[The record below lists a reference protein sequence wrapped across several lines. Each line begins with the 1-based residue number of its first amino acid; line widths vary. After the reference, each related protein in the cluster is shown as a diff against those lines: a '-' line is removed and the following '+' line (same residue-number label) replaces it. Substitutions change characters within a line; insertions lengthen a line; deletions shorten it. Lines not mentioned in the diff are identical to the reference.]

1 MEKPALAW
9 IGTGIMGLPMAGH
22 LLKAGYPLAVYTRT
36 AGRARPLIDQGARP
50 AGSPAEA
57 VREAA
62 VVLIC
67 VSDTPDVEKVLFG
80 PGGVEEAARNRRGL
94 LIVDHSTI
102 SPTATQAFAQRL
114 AVHGAEYV
122 DAPVSGGDAGAKNG
136 TLSIMC
142 GGDAGP
148 VGRLRPLFETY
159 GKTITHC
166 GPAGAGQL
174 TKLVNQIL
182 VSVTNLAVAEAV
194 TFSQAAGLDPQATL
208 SAVGGG
214 AAGSWQLSNQGPKM
228 FADDFAPGFMIDLQQ
243 KDLRLV
249 LEYAREK
256 GLSLPATTLVHELLS
271 NAQAAGRG
279 REGTQALVTVL
290 RGLRGAADQG

>member
-1 MEKPALAW
+1 
-9 IGTGIMGLPMAGH
+9 MGSPMAAH
-22 LLKAGYPLAVYTRT
+22 LLKAGFPLSVHTRT
-36 AGRARPLIDQGARP
+36 PERARGLLDMGAR
-50 AGSPAEA
+50 AARSAAHAAE
-57 VREAA
+57 EAD
-62 VVLIC
+62 IC
-67 VSDTPDVEKVLFG
+67 LVCVNDTPDVRNVLFG
-80 PGGVEEAARNRRGL
+80 DDGLEHAARRRPGMVV
-94 LIVDHSTI
+94 IDHSTI
-102 SPTATQAFAQRL
+102 SPTATREFAERL
-114 AVHGAEYV
+114 EGHGAQLI
-122 DAPVSGGDAGAKNG
+122 DAPVSGGDTGARNA

-142 GGDAGP
+142 GGAPAAVEDVRP
-148 VGRLRPLFETY
+148 VMQAY

-166 GPAGAGQL
+166 GPVGSGQL

-194 TFSQAAGLDPQATL
+194 TFAQAAGLDPQATL

-214 AAGSWQLSNQGPKM
+214 AAGSWQLSNLGPKM

-256 GLSLPATTLVHELLS
+256 GLPLLATSLVHQLLTS
-271 NAQAAGRG
+271 AQSAGRG

-290 RGLRGAADQG
+290 RERRVAADQG